1 MAKCYLVQVKELTD
15 GTSTSTIDEYNDDLQ
30 LEKDYSLAIVDA
42 VDDETVSVLRV
53 SKLNEHLHDIEGKVI
68 NKPADAVVNEE

>member
-1 MAKCYLVQVKELTD
+1 MAKYLVQVQELKD
-15 GTSTSTIDEYNDDLQ
+15 GTSASSIVEYNDDLQ

-42 VDDETVSVLRV
+42 IDDETISVLRV

>member
-1 MAKCYLVQVKELTD
+1 MAKCYLVQVQELKD
-15 GTSTSTIDEYNDDLQ
+15 GTSASSIVEYNDDLQ
-30 LEKDYSLAIVDA
+30 WEKDYSLAIVDA
-42 VDDETVSVLRV
+42 IDDETISVLRV